1 MLRSLEQILISGLVI
16 AGILYLLYGAWLY
29 LNQQR
34 MIYYPDFALP
44 RDDLPTERF
53 VIDGETIR
61 VHALNTDKPRAV
73 LYFGGNAE
81 AVGYQAEAL
90 TSLLPGQAI
99 YLVIY
104 RGYGGSTG
112 KPREKA
118 LYRDA
123 AVIFDALS
131 ERHASIAVIGRSLGG
146 GVATWLAAR
155 RPVEKLL
162 LVTPFD
168 SLEGVAREHF
178 PFYPV
183 SLFMKE
189 RYASIEHAAAIHVPT
204 LLLIAADDE
213 IVPASSAR
221 RLEQAFPPGTARSLV
236 VPHAGHNSI
245 SGRPEYGEALA
256 AFLGAGISVA
266 P

>member
-1 MLRSLEQILISGLVI
+1 MRRALAWILRVAVLSYLGFGV
-16 AGILYLLYGAWLY
+16 LLYAGQREMMYLPVPENPASDLAVERVAVDGATLKVWVV
-29 LNQQR
+29 NPGQ
-34 MIYYPDFALP
+34 A
-44 RDDLPTERF
+44 
-53 VIDGETIR
+53 
-61 VHALNTDKPRAV
+61 RAA

-99 YLVIY
+99 YLVNY